1 MRVLGKFIMEGMWT
15 RFFPA
20 SDKLRDLLFIEKA
33 IGRVTNVFGT
43 FGYFFLF
50 AKNRKLKFQSG
61 ALLDIGVY
69 LTAISSL
76 AFGGFQNEFPDQ
88 FKSTAIKGPSRCG
101 SFCFFVTVLTT

>member
-43 FGYFFLF
+43 FGFKDDGSAPRLTRMDCAGLVFLVFDFIFFFL
-50 AKNRKLKFQSG
+50 LK
-61 ALLDIGVY
+61 IE
-69 LTAISSL
+69 
-76 AFGGFQNEFPDQ
+76 N
-88 FKSTAIKGPSRCG
+88 
-101 SFCFFVTVLTT
+101 